1 MLPFGTDEVT
11 LVQRVEAEED
21 GRTQVGYVKH
31 ALSGCSWRRRSSWKQ
46 IGARMERGEEISCRI
61 PAGQTVPRAG
71 DWLFRGEVKERI
83 GNSAELSAMSNDGL
97 SLSFAAQGDAGGDS
111 ARQNRILRAWLGDEL
126 SSGGVN
132 LLYAG
137 TDA

>member
-46 IGARMERGEEISCRI
+46 IGARMERGDEISCRI

-83 GNSAELSAMSNDGL
+83 GNSAELSAALEAHREDGA
-97 SLSFAAQGDAGGDS
+97 F
-111 ARQNRILRAWLGDEL
+111 RIASVADNA
-126 SSGGVN
+126 SGGAP
-132 LLYAG
+132 LAHYAASG
-137 TDA
+137 EGA